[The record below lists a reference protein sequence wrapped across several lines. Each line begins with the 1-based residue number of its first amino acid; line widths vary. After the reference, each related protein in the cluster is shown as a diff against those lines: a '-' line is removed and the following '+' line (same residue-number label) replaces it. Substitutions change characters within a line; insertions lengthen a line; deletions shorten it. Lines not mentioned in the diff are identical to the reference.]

1 MDFRTLS
8 TVGRFKDIAVTL
20 LKYGFDDLVERLEI
34 PGTRLAKR
42 IKKPEKRFGTY
53 ERIRRALEDLGPTFV
68 KMGQMMSLRPDLL
81 PAALVRELRKLQ
93 DEVSPLPFSEVRAVV
108 EKNLDRPL
116 EDTFSEFDREPVAS
130 ASLSQVHRSVLRDVD
145 QIVCVTVQR
154 PNIRKVIEK
163 DLDILDAVAVRLH
176 ERSEDLRPYDLPN
189 LARETRRSFLGEID
203 FHREATHLKIARAL
217 RRDDNEAYI
226 PAVYETYSTGEIL
239 VMEFVEGTKIKDLD
253 IDGLS
258 DPGAIARKGLTTA
271 AKQVFEDG
279 FFHADPH
286 PGNLLLSEEKG
297 LCLLDWGMVGRLT
310 ENDRYELFHLIN
322 SVVERDSASLADA
335 LISITTSH
343 TDVDRWALE
352 RGLLEILDYY
362 GSLPL
367 KDINVGKLLL
377 DMTAILR
384 SHRLRLPPDLVI
396 MIRALVTAEGAA
408 RLIYPDLNVVLEV
421 QGYVRQLATRQVKPG
436 ILWRRLRSSVSQFI
450 TVQRQV
456 PRRLAQIANKIERG
470 ELAIRFEH
478 ENLGGLIHALEN
490 TASRLTLG
498 IIIGAMV
505 IGSSMII
512 TTGAGPSLFGFPAL
526 GMVGYLFSGLL
537 GLWLAFNIIRSRK
550 F

>member
-34 PGTRLAKR
+34 PGTRLAKK
-42 IKKPEKRFGTY
+42 IQKPEKNLGTY

-93 DEVSPLPFSEVRAVV
+93 DEVSPLPFSEIRAMV

-116 EDTFSEFDREPVAS
+116 EDIFSEFDREPVAS
-130 ASLSQVHRSVLRDVD
+130 ASLSQVHRSVLREGD
-145 QIVCVTVQR
+145 QIVCVKVQR

-163 DLDILDAVAVRLH
+163 DLDILDAVVVRLH

-189 LARETRRSFLGEID
+189 LAHEARRSFLGEID

-226 PAVYETYSTGEIL
+226 PAVYETYSTSEIL

-335 LISITTSH
+335 LISISTSH
-343 TDVDRWALE
+343 TDVDRRALE
-352 RGLLEILDYY
+352 RSLLEILDYY

-367 KDINVGKLLL
+367 KEINVGKLLL

-384 SHRLRLPPDLVI
+384 GHRLRLPPDLVI

-421 QGYVRQLATRQVKPG
+421 QGYVRQLAARQVKPG
-436 ILWRRLRSSVSQFI
+436 ILWRRLRSSISQFI

-478 ENLGGLIHALEN
+478 EKLGGLIHALEN

-498 IIIGAMV
+498 IIIGAMI

-526 GMVGYLFSGLL
+526 GIVGYLFSGLL
-537 GLWLAFNIIRSRK
+537 GLWLAFNIIRSRR

>member
-42 IKKPEKRFGTY
+42 IQKPEKNLGTY

-93 DEVSPLPFSEVRAVV
+93 DEVSPLPFSEIRAMV
-108 EKNLDRPL
+108 EKNLGRPL
-116 EDTFSEFDREPVAS
+116 EDVFSEFDREPVAS
-130 ASLSQVHRSVLRDVD
+130 ASLSQVHRSVLREGD
-145 QIVCVTVQR
+145 QIVCVKVQR

-163 DLDILDAVAVRLH
+163 DLDILDAVVVRLH

-189 LARETRRSFLGEID
+189 LAHEARRSFLGEID
-203 FHREATHLKIARAL
+203 FHREATNLKIARAL
-217 RRDDNEAYI
+217 RRDDNETYV
-226 PAVYETYSTGEIL
+226 PAVYQTHSTGEIL

-253 IDGLS
+253 IDQLP

-286 PGNLLLSEEKG
+286 PGNLLLSREKG
-297 LCLLDWGMVGRLT
+297 LCLLDWGMIGRLT

-335 LISITTSH
+335 LISISTSH
-343 TDVDRWALE
+343 TDVDRRALE

-367 KDINVGKLLL
+367 KEINVGKLLL

-384 SHRLRLPPDLVI
+384 GHRLRLPPDLVI

-421 QGYVRQLATRQVKPG
+421 QGYVRQLATRQAKPG
-436 ILWRRLRSSVSQFI
+436 ILWRRLRSSISQFI

-526 GMVGYLFSGLL
+526 GIVGYLFSGLL
-537 GLWLAFNIIRSRK
+537 GLWLAFNIIRSRR